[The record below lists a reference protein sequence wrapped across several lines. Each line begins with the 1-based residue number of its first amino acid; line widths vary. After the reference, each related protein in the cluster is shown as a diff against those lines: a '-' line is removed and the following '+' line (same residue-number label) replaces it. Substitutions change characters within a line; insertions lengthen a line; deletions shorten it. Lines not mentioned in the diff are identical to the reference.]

1 MKAID
6 VINKT
11 SLLYNQNR
19 FNFDINIAPYLSD
32 SQTRQDICRIITGKK
47 LPTKV
52 CSISF
57 TANQLKA
64 NFEQTKLF

>member
-1 MKAID
+1 MKAIEI
-6 VINKT
+6 INKT
-11 SLLYNQNR
+11 SLLYNESR
-19 FNFDINIAPYLSD
+19 FTFDMSVTPYLSD
-32 SQTRQDICRIITGKK
+32 SQIRQDICRIITGKK

-52 CSISF
+52 CSVSY